1 MKANKFIYSIAVL
14 MLGGLTFVSCNSFLD
29 EMPDNRTTIDSEEKV
44 KELLTSAYFTN
55 DYNLFAEYLSDN
67 VDEYN
72 NTYTDNFIDELYK
85 YKDPKESNNESP
97 ERFWATAYSA
107 IATAN
112 TALESIEKLGGATTT
127 TLKECK
133 GEALLCRAFAH
144 FMLVNIFAKH
154 YNSATAST
162 DPGIPLQYAT
172 GSLIGDVPVR
182 NTVAEVYQSVE
193 RDIEEALP
201 LVGDTHLTIPKYH
214 FNTRAAYAF
223 ATRFYL
229 YYEKWN
235 KAIECANVCL
245 GSTPKS
251 LLRDWANVATLAS
264 NIETRSQHYVSSE
277 LNCNLLLT
285 TGYSRAGLAF
295 GTYSIWKK
303 YTHGEYISSTETA
316 AANNIWG
323 GATMFYDRIRNYAGT
338 GLSFAIFWRVP
349 NLFETT
355 DVVSGTGYR
364 RSIFPLLTT
373 DECLLNRAEAYIM
386 TNRFD
391 EAASD
396 LTLWMQNITRSTIA
410 LTPANITSFYNGVT
424 YSYDTNPLVATIKKH
439 LHPAFTIGAEGS
451 TQEAMLQC
459 VLGFRRIETLHWGLR
474 WFDVKRY
481 GIEFPRRVISL
492 SGSPE
497 SKTDFLS
504 RDDKRRAVQL
514 PVTVIAAGVAA
525 NPRD

>member
-1 MKANKFIYSIAVL
+1 
-14 MLGGLTFVSCNSFLD
+14 
-29 EMPDNRTTIDSEEKV
+29 
-44 KELLTSAYFTN
+44 
-55 DYNLFAEYLSDN
+55 
-67 VDEYN
+67 
-72 NTYTDNFIDELYK
+72 
-85 YKDPKESNNESP
+85 
-97 ERFWATAYSA
+97 
-107 IATAN
+107 
-112 TALESIEKLGGATTT
+112 
-127 TLKECK
+127 
-133 GEALLCRAFAH
+133 
-144 FMLVNIFAKH
+144 
-154 YNSATAST
+154 
-162 DPGIPLQYAT
+162 
-172 GSLIGDVPVR
+172 
-182 NTVAEVYQSVE
+182 
-193 RDIEEALP
+193 
-201 LVGDTHLTIPKYH
+201 
-214 FNTRAAYAF
+214 
-223 ATRFYL
+223 
-229 YYEKWN
+229 
-235 KAIECANVCL
+235 
-245 GSTPKS
+245 
-251 LLRDWANVATLAS
+251 
-264 NIETRSQHYVSSE
+264 
-277 LNCNLLLT
+277 
-285 TGYSRAGLAF
+285 
-295 GTYSIWKK
+295 
-303 YTHGEYISSTETA
+303 
-316 AANNIWG
+316 
-323 GATMFYDRIRNYAGT
+323 MFYDRIRNYAGT